1 MSLVEGQ
8 VRAQAKVSVRT
19 LEARHPWGEK
29 REPGKAGD
37 RGRALGSTMMGK
49 DPQAGCI
56 LLIFSYLCGYL
67 GSSLWHVGLHC
78 SMWDIL
84 LLCMHSLVA
93 VCGLS
98 LSAGCGILV
107 P

>member
-1 MSLVEGQ
+1 MEGK
-8 VRAQAKVSVRT
+8 VRAQAKVSMRT
-19 LEARHPWGEK
+19 LVARHQWGEK

-49 DPQAGCI
+49 DPQAGWF
-56 LLIFSYLCGYL
+56 LLIFIYLCGYL

-84 LLCMHSLVA
+84 WLCKHSLVA

-98 LSAGCGILV
+98 HSAGCVILV